1 MHLRFVRN
9 AKCSGAGLRFSGVI
23 RSRFDWMNTSW
34 TPCLR
39 FVRQSVL
46 ALDRSFGDGKDQAD
60 EKAALR
66 QLERVSY
73 APGVAAVGF
82 DS

>member
-1 MHLRFVRN
+1 
-9 AKCSGAGLRFSGVI
+9 
-23 RSRFDWMNTSW
+23 MNTSW